1 MHRSSH
7 NCKVGGG
14 AAETAGG
21 PLELASCTV
30 YIAELL
36 HNSLA
41 RETTENKNPIL
52 LTCKGFKPEETELIL
67 LVKEDDFSDPP
78 VKQKQE
84 LCSSTLF
91 IQGECLSS

>member
-36 HNSLA
+36 RNSLA
-41 RETTENKNPIL
+41 RETTE
-52 LTCKGFKPEETELIL
+52 
-67 LVKEDDFSDPP
+67 
-78 VKQKQE
+78 KQKPYFTH
-84 LCSSTLF
+84 L
-91 IQGECLSS
+91 QGY